1 MVLCAGPHYPLAD
14 VRACLADSRRAMVAR
29 STAALMVATHFGWE
43 YARSAAFAK
52 EVVRGL
58 AEENFF
64 RRTTM
69 GDGTPADE
77 YGVVHDGISWYVKLF
92 ITGSPARLLIVSC
105 HLPQWDIPTPAGVV
119 TCTQRGLRKP

>member
-1 MVLCAGPHYPLAD
+1 M
-14 VRACLADSRRAMVAR
+14 AR
-29 STAALMVATHFGWE
+29 STAAEMIAAHFGWD
-43 YARSAAFAK
+43 YGGSVAFAK

-64 RRTTM
+64 RRTLM
-69 GDGTPADE
+69 RDGTPADE
-77 YGVVHDGISWYVKLF
+77 YGVVREGISWYVKLF

-105 HLPQWDIPTPAGVV
+105 HLPQWDIPTPAGIV

>member
-1 MVLCAGPHYPLAD
+1 
-14 VRACLADSRRAMVAR
+14 MVAR

-69 GDGTPADE
+69 ADGTPADE